1 VSVDPIRQP
10 TGGWRVAKKQVWNL
24 AELSLFFGYADTVSV
39 DPNLHV
45 VAHPKVGEKQLG
57 SSEDLEI
64 LRGISKK
71 GSQNLPR
78 LSIQNASCYL
88 P

>member
-1 VSVDPIRQP
+1 MVVGKWVR
-10 TGGWRVAKKQVWNL
+10 NL

-45 VAHPKVGEKQLG
+45 VAHSEGGEKQLG
-57 SSEDLEI
+57 FSADLEI
-64 LRGISKK
+64 LRRNSKK
-71 GSQNLPR
+71 GSQNLLP
-78 LSIQNASCYL
+78 LSTQNASCYL

>member
-1 VSVDPIRQP
+1 LSSV
-10 TGGWRVAKKQVWNL
+10 L
-24 AELSLFFGYADTVSV
+24 GYADTVSV

-57 SSEDLEI
+57 FQTDLEI
-64 LRGISKK
+64 FRRNSKK
-71 GSQNLPR
+71 GSQNLPQ
-78 LSIQNASCYL
+78 LSTQNANHTA

>member
-1 VSVDPIRQP
+1 MVVGKWVR
-10 TGGWRVAKKQVWNL
+10 NL

-45 VAHPKVGEKQLG
+45 VAHSEGGEKQLG
-57 SSEDLEI
+57 FLADPEF
-64 LRGISKK
+64 LRGNSKI
-71 GSQNLPR
+71 GSQSLPR
-78 LSIQNASCYL
+78 LSTQNASCYS

>member
-1 VSVDPIRQP
+1 
-10 TGGWRVAKKQVWNL
+10 
-24 AELSLFFGYADTVSV
+24 VSV

-45 VAHPKVGEKQLG
+45 VAHSKVGERQLG
-57 SSEDLEI
+57 FSEDLEI

-71 GSQNLPR
+71 GSQNLLP
-78 LSIQNASCYL
+78 LSTQNANRAS

>member
-1 VSVDPIRQP
+1 MVVGQ
-10 TGGWRVAKKQVWNL
+10 QVRNL
-24 AELSLFFGYADTVSV
+24 AELSRFSGYAGTVSV
-39 DPNLHV
+39 DPNLDL
-45 VAHPKVGEKQLG
+45 VAHSKGGEKQLG
-57 SSEDLEI
+57 ILTDLEI

>member
-1 VSVDPIRQP
+1 
-10 TGGWRVAKKQVWNL
+10 L
-24 AELSLFFGYADTVSV
+24 AELSLFFGNADTVSV

-45 VAHPKVGEKQLG
+45 VAHSEGGEKQLG
-57 SSEDLEI
+57 FQTDLEI

-78 LSIQNASCYL
+78 LSIQNANRAPL
-88 P
+88 